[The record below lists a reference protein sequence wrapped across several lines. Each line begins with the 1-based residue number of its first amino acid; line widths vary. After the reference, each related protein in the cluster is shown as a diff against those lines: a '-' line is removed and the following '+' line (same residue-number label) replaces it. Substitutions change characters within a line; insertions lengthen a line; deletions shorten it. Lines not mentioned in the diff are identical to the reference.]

1 MHHGNAFSIHIF
13 LPSGSVDLLRVVKK
27 DNWSGRAI
35 AFRREAMHEALALE
49 DLDAHGVYLLRAQ
62 EPGGVRLYVG
72 ETANL
77 ATRLKQHA
85 RDRADQ
91 DFWTNAVAFVR
102 TGDGLDK
109 ADVEYLEARLIRL
122 ADEAGQ
128 IIPAHSN
135 RPDPSGKL
143 ETDKEAAAEGFLE
156 NLLEC
161 LRALGI
167 GDFDPP
173 QSGAPAQPAPSS
185 DLPPSPPPVAIGLA
199 TPSESSW
206 LILTVPSKGVKARG
220 RQLANGKFLVE
231 AGATAAEEIVNS
243 LRGLSFKAAF
253 DLRNEMIADGRLSPL
268 SENPGY
274 VLMGDQ
280 EFNSPSQAEAVLAG
294 RAGSGLTN
302 WIPEDG
308 SDGVDTAGPEG
319 DAD

>member
-1 MHHGNAFSIHIF
+1 MHHGDAFSIHIF
-13 LPSGSVDLLRVVKK
+13 LPSGSVDVLRVVKK

-35 AFRREAMHEALALE
+35 AFRREAMREAVALG
-49 DLDAHGVYLLRAQ
+49 DLNAPGVYLLRAQ
-62 EPGGVRLYVG
+62 EPDGIRLYIG
-72 ETANL
+72 ETDNL
-77 ATRLKQHA
+77 ATRLKDHA
-85 RDRADQ
+85 RDQAEQ
-91 DFWTNAVAFVR
+91 DFWTNAVVFVR

-109 ADVEYLEARLIRL
+109 ADVRYLEARLIRL

-143 ETDKEAAAEGFLE
+143 EPEKEAAAEGFLE

-173 QSGAPAQPAPSS
+173 QSGVPAQPAPSS
-185 DLPPSPPPVAIGLA
+185 DLPPPPPEVAVSLA
-199 TPSESSW
+199 ASGEPPW
-206 LILTVPSKGVKARG
+206 RILAVPSKGVKARG
-220 RQLANGKFLVE
+220 RQLANGNFFVE
-231 AGATAAEEIVNS
+231 AGATAAEEVVDS
-243 LRGLSFKAAF
+243 LRGLPFKAAF
-253 DLRNEMIADGRLSPL
+253 ELRSKMTADGRLSRSPD
-268 SENPGY
+268 SQGY
-274 VLMGDQ
+274 VLTSDQ

-302 WIPEDG
+302 WVPEDG
-308 SDGVDTAGPEG
+308 SDSDEPVDPEG